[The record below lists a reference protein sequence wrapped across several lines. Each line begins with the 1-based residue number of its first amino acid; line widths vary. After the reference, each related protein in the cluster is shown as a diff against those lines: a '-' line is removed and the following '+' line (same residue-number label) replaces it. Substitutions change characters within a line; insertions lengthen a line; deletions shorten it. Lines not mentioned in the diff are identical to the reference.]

1 MFAPGPVARRL
12 TLRPWP
18 GFTRRATQV
27 LRLWLGGMALWAA
40 TMAQATPPDVIV
52 SADFV
57 EPTTRYDHAIL
68 GDDVEWGALLLQ
80 VDPCSGCGDGQ
91 TYKIII
97 RLPENHV
104 FEDLEPRIIEGD
116 DGPSLVMVV
125 ESSLTKG
132 ARLSLYDERGLY
144 AATPF
149 IGRPHRWLAPIG
161 SADLDGDGWPEIAYI
176 DRPHLAKTLR
186 IWSLQEGELAEV
198 ASQTG
203 LTNHRIGQD
212 FITSGIRDCGDGPE
226 VVTVDASWSR
236 IVASTLEGGEVS
248 SRNIGP
254 FRGRAS
260 MDRALEC
267 RLTD

>member
-1 MFAPGPVARRL
+1 MFAPGSMARRL
-12 TLRPWP
+12 TFRFWP
-18 GFTRRATQV
+18 GFTRRATQM
-27 LRLWLGGMALWAA
+27 LRLWLGGGALLAA
-40 TMAQATPPDVIV
+40 STAWATPPDVIV
-52 SADFV
+52 SARFI

-68 GDDVEWGALLLQ
+68 GDDVEWGAMLLN
-80 VDPCSGCGDGQ
+80 VDPCSGCEGSQ
-91 TYKIII
+91 TYKLII

-116 DGPSLVMVV
+116 DGPTLVMVV
-125 ESSLTKG
+125 ESSLTQG

-161 SADLDGDGWPEIAYI
+161 SADLDGDGWPEVAYI

-186 IWSLQEGELAEV
+186 IWSLRDGKLVEV
-198 ASQTG
+198 ASQGG

-226 VVTVDASWSR
+226 VVTVDAGWSR
-236 IVASTLEGGEVS
+236 IVASTYDIGAIN
-248 SRNIGP
+248 SRDIGA
-254 FRGRAS
+254 FDGRAS
-260 MDRALEC
+260 MDRALGC
-267 RLTD
+267 R

>member
-1 MFAPGPVARRL
+1 MFDTGPVARRL

-18 GFTRRATQV
+18 GFTRRARQA
-27 LRLWLGGMALWAA
+27 LRLGLLGGMAILTAS
-40 TMAQATPPDVIV
+40 MAQATPPDVIV
-52 SADFV
+52 SADFI

-68 GDDVEWGALLLQ
+68 GDAVEWGALLLQ
-80 VDPCSGCGDGQ
+80 VDPCSGCGNGQ
-91 TYKIII
+91 TYKLII

-125 ESSLTKG
+125 ESSLTQG

-161 SADLDGDGWPEIAYI
+161 SADLDDDGWPEIAYI

-186 IWSLQEGELAEV
+186 IWSLQDGDLLDV
-198 ASQTG
+198 ASKPG
-203 LTNHRIGQD
+203 LTNHRIGED
-212 FITSGIRDCGDGPE
+212 FITSGIRDCGEGTE
-226 VVTVDASWSR
+226 MVTVDGGWSR
-236 IVASTLEGGEVS
+236 IMASTLKDSEIT
-248 SRNIGP
+248 SRDIGA
-254 FRGRAS
+254 FTGRAS
-260 MDRALEC
+260 MDRALDC
-267 RLTD
+267 R